1 MRARSQASA
10 NAKGSVAAVATP
22 PINKESEMATIM
34 VRYPAHDGA
43 KFDADYY
50 AKTHIPLV
58 EKAWGPHGLTGAE
71 ILFPHG
77 EQPDV
82 AMVLLRFRDQAAI
95 DAAVSDTA
103 AGRGRVV
110 AFIGE
115 PGIGKSL
122 LLDEVAARA

>member
-1 MRARSQASA
+1 
-10 NAKGSVAAVATP
+10 
-22 PINKESEMATIM
+22 MATIL

-50 AKTHIPLV
+50 ARSHIPLV

-95 DAAVSDTA
+95 DAAMASPDTA
-103 AGRGRVV
+103 EVMGDVPKFTDISPALYRAG
-110 AFIGE
+110 
-115 PGIGKSL
+115 
-122 LLDEVAARA
+122 D